1 MLNISTVAAQPKFSP
16 SWVVLVSEE
25 LIVAEVDD
33 PDVSEEELEYP
44 YDSVLEEDLPAVS
57 EREVELPDV
66 SE

>member
-1 MLNISTVAAQPKFSP
+1 M
-16 SWVVLVSEE
+16 LVSEE